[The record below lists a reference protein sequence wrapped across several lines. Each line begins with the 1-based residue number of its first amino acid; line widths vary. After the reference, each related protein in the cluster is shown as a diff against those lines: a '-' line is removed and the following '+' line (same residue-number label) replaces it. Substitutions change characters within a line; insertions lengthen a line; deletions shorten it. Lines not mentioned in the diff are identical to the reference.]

1 MRAVSLPIASIL
13 LAAAPLAAH
22 PKLVSTTPAAKA
34 AVAPTKTIELH
45 FNEKLVAQ
53 FTGADVDMTDM
64 PGMKMAPM
72 RMTAKSAVG
81 ADGKTLVVT
90 LDKPLPT
97 GGYTV
102 AWHAVAADTHRING
116 SFAFTVK

>member
-1 MRAVSLPIASIL
+1 MRAASILIASTL

-22 PKLVSTTPAAKA
+22 PKLVSTTPAAKTT
-34 AVAPTKTIELH
+34 VKPTNKIELH

-53 FTGADVDMTDM
+53 FSGGDVTMSAM
-64 PGMKMAPM
+64 PGMADMP
-72 RMTAKSAVG
+72 MTAKSSLG
-81 ADGKTLVVT
+81 ADGKTLVLT
-90 LDKPLPT
+90 LAAPLPE